1 MSRSSASSWG
11 FHEHESLVPAASSP
25 IRKSLVPM
33 SKRYQPHPQKPQI
46 AIEQSSSESMFES
59 STRRRPAASAPRR
72 RAVRPGQPPERSF
85 QFVEHTSFTRIH
97 SHAPSVMVHWRV
109 KGEPRNRAAGRVK
122 YP

>member
-59 STRRRPAASAPRR
+59 STRRPAASAPRR
-72 RAVRPGQPPERSF
+72 RLVAVRPGQPPEA
-85 QFVEHTSFTRIH
+85 FVSIR
-97 SHAPSVMVHWRV
+97 
-109 KGEPRNRAAGRVK
+109 
-122 YP
+122 